1 MEFLFFVPFLILLL
15 IAMSMI
21 AQGWMIVNEK
31 YGYTE
36 NPGIKGHPEMRG
48 VRKGDGLMTVNFIEL
63 PDEDYSKLNERIQKL
78 KLEELF
84 DDDDDGMAGV
94 R

>member
-1 MEFLFFVPFLILLL
+1 LNYRDAKDFAVLR
-15 IAMSMI
+15 
-21 AQGWMIVNEK
+21 NNDK
-31 YGYTE
+31 
-36 NPGIKGHPEMRG
+36 
-48 VRKGDGLMTVNFIEL
+48 L